1 MSDLETDL
9 KTLIIDTLE
18 LEDIGVADIATDEP
32 LFGDEGGLGLDS
44 IDALEIGL
52 VLDEKYGIELDP
64 EEDSTRE
71 HFRSISSLA
80 KLIRQFATH

>member
-9 KTLIIDTLE
+9 KILIIDTLE
-18 LEDIGVADIATDEP
+18 LEDIEVADIATDEP
-32 LFGDEGGLGLDS
+32 LFGDDGGLGLDS

-64 EEDSTRE
+64 EQESTRE

-80 KLIRQFATH
+80 KLVRQFATQ